1 MTGRDTDVGGLE
13 SASRGRVASLTGV
26 RAVAAIL
33 VMLTHAAYTT
43 GKYTHGA
50 NSRKP
55 DSTKKIGT
63 PISMRE

>member
-1 MTGRDTDVGGLE
+1 MRRTRCHAYRRTDGACP
-13 SASRGRVASLTGV
+13 S
-26 RAVAAIL
+26 VAAA
-33 VMLTHAAYTT
+33 LTH
-43 GKYTHGA
+43 GP